1 MDCDLTVRIIL
12 ENLEGKVLFLEGENS
27 SCGSGKLCL
36 PGGKAFERENPAH
49 AAERGLLEETGIS
62 PRVMEEIFR
71 QGKTLYFHS
80 WLTGKTGVKLNE
92 EYSAFIWLFPA
103 EMKGYKIAFGNDD
116 AVRRYFHFGRNL
128 RI

>member
-1 MDCDLTVRIIL
+1 MDHDFVVRIIL
-12 ENLEGKVLFLEGENS
+12 ENLEGKVLFLQRADS
-27 SCGSGKLCL
+27 SYGGGKLCL

-49 AAERGLLEETGIS
+49 AAERELLEETGIS

-71 QGKTLYFHS
+71 QGETLYFHS

-92 EYSAFIWLFPA
+92 EYSAFIWLFPE

-116 AVRRYFHFGRNL
+116 SVRRYLRFGRNPK
-128 RI
+128 I